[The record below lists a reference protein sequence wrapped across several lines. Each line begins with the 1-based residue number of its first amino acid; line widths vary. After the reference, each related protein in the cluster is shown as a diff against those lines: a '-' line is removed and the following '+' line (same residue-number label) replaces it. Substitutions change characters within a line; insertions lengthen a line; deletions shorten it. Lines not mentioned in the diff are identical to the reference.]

1 MTHEIA
7 VLKRLKFAAQS
18 ERVAPEQRNLLDE
31 TIDTDIAGFCR
42 NKNGGQRNI
51 DIIRNAYLANE

>member
-1 MTHEIA
+1 MNKL
-7 VLKRLKFAAQS
+7 VG
-18 ERVAPEQRNLLDE
+18 
-31 TIDTDIAGFCR
+31 IDLHSNRFCR